1 MSVAVFTATL
11 FTPLVDGPTL
21 GVLTARTP
29 EDLRPKGMTAVIT
42 ARIWDV
48 ATGRQVARLQGANT
62 AVHDAQFSPDGRWL
76 ITAASKTGLWDV
88 GDRELM
94 LRLQGHEGTTTSAV
108 FDPSGTV
115 VFTGGDDGAVRRY
128 ECRICGGVND
138 LLALADRRLVGTG
151 RVMSGEERER
161 YFG

>member
-1 MSVAVFTATL
+1 VILSGHRDRVYSVAFSRFGGLLATASRDHD
-11 FTPLVDGPTL
+11 V
-21 GVLTARTP
+21 
-29 EDLRPKGMTAVIT
+29 
-42 ARIWDV
+42 RIWDV

-76 ITAASKTGLWDV
+76 VTAASKTGLWDV

-138 LLALADRRLVGTG
+138 LLALADRRLVGTR